1 MPRRLTRLAVR
12 AGATA
17 LLAATCAVAAPNG
30 MARAAETPAPAPGAS
45 GGSGSTASAE
55 SDSPASAG
63 SDSPASS
70 GVGASAT
77 TSSSAAAAGAGLLQV
92 SGAGS
97 VCAVPATS
105 AVSTAGAA
113 AVNGGTAALVAALS
127 RAGGLPTGA
136 ADSGPGTGTPAPWAS
151 YLYLTSRADSAQSVG
166 PAGATVGIG
175 SAVVQPELAPSASAD
190 GPDWRP
196 AGSLSNLI
204 AFDATLSRESNPS
217 GGGSAADYAAR
228 TSALQS
234 SGVSTLAGLVS
245 DWWNTDAGFRGT
257 AAGQDDS
264 DPAGAAI
271 PAGSATTLLGIRYPT
286 DALARSQY
294 AVLPL
299 VGAPV
304 VGGAVGSRQLL
315 GVLVVQHAVSA
326 APSLITP
333 GSVSA
338 VAHGVRDA
346 DFDALTVVDPML
358 ESVDGVCAPADAFAN
373 AHPDAAVRAAISQDG
388 RTLQAVAPSRLAAAL
403 NQLPAGDYQ
412 VSFTYTAFD
421 GATVSSALPTT
432 VTLTDDSPSPSP
444 AAASAPPTAAGA
456 SPTAGSTASRDSAA
470 GSSSPAASAAGKQ
483 EGSWLGRRTS
493 SQAALWSLALFG
505 GAIVFAVLG
514 VRVLRRRQH

>member
-17 LLAATCAVAAPNG
+17 LLAATCAVATPNG
-30 MARAAETPAPAPGAS
+30 TARAAASPASAAGAS
-45 GGSGSTASAE
+45 AGAGSAASVEA
-55 SDSPASAG
+55 DSPASAG

-70 GVGASAT
+70 GARAAAT
-77 TSSSAAAAGAGLLQV
+77 SSAAVAGAGPLQV

-105 AVSTAGAA
+105 PVSAGGGGAVTGGRGAG
-113 AVNGGTAALVAALS
+113 VAGLP
-127 RAGGLPTGA
+127 RAGGRPRGA
-136 ADSGPGTGTPAPWAS
+136 AGAGGATPAPWAS
-151 YLYLTSRADSAQSVG
+151 YLYLTSRAGSAQSVG

-175 SAVVQPELAPSASAD
+175 SAVVQPELAPSASAG

-196 AGSLSNLI
+196 AGSLPTLI

-228 TSALQS
+228 TSALQG
-234 SGVSTLAGLVS
+234 SGASTLAGLVS

-257 AAGQDDS
+257 AAGQDGS
-264 DPAGAAI
+264 GPAGAAV

-286 DALARSQY
+286 DASARPQY

-299 VGAPV
+299 VGSPV
-304 VGGAVGSRQLL
+304 AGGAVGSRQLL

-358 ESVDGVCAPADAFAN
+358 ESVDGVCAPADTFAN

-388 RTLQAVAPSRLAAAL
+388 RTLQTVAPSRLAPAL
-403 NQLPAGDYQ
+403 NLLPAGDYQ

-432 VTLTDDSPSPSP
+432 VTLTGDGESPSSSPPAAAASP
-444 AAASAPPTAAGA
+444 AATGA
-456 SPTAGSTASRDSAA
+456 SPSASAG
-470 GSSSPAASAAGKQ
+470 AASAGPDSGSAAAAPRKYRGKNSFL
-483 EGSWLGRRTS
+483 ELHTNKS
-493 SQAALWSLALFG
+493 AALWSLALLG
-505 GAIVFAVLG
+505 GAIAFAVLG
-514 VRVLRRRQH
+514 VRVLRQRRH

>member
-1 MPRRLTRLAVR
+1 
-12 AGATA
+12 
-17 LLAATCAVAAPNG
+17 
-30 MARAAETPAPAPGAS
+30 
-45 GGSGSTASAE
+45 
-55 SDSPASAG
+55 
-63 SDSPASS
+63 
-70 GVGASAT
+70 
-77 TSSSAAAAGAGLLQV
+77 V

-136 ADSGPGTGTPAPWAS
+136 ADSGPGTGAPAPWAS

-175 SAVVQPELAPSASAD
+175 SAVVQPELAPSASAA

-196 AGSLSNLI
+196 AGSLSSLI

-257 AAGQDDS
+257 AAEQDDS

-299 VGAPV
+299 VGSPV
-304 VGGAVGSRQLL
+304 AGGAVGSRQLL

-358 ESVDGVCAPADAFAN
+358 ESVDGVCTPADTFAN

-388 RTLQAVAPSRLAAAL
+388 RTLQTVAPSRLAAAL
-403 NQLPAGDYQ
+403 NLLPAGDYQ

-421 GATVSSALPTT
+421 GAAVSSALPTT
-432 VTLTDDSPSPSP
+432 VTLTGDGESPSSSPPAAAASP
-444 AAASAPPTAAGA
+444 AATGTSPSASAG
-456 SPTAGSTASRDSAA
+456 
-470 GSSSPAASAAGKQ
+470 AASAGPDSGSAAAAPRKYRGKDSFL
-483 EGSWLGRRTS
+483 ELRTNKS
-493 SQAALWSLALFG
+493 AALWSLALLG
-505 GAIVFAVLG
+505 GAIAFAVLG
-514 VRVLRRRQH
+514 VRVLRQRRH